1 MPFKMMHAFETVYN
15 KDTLPCL
22 CFAKTGSVPN
32 ASAPW
37 NIELVPPTALS
48 AQHPSTRPER
58 VGRARVS
65 RVSRRVRDPNAYRRE
80 RFVTDQDTYT

>member
-37 NIELVPPTALS
+37 NIELVPPTAPS
-48 AQHPSTRPER
+48 RPSTPAPDPSESAARAFHAFLGVYATPMRTEER
-58 VGRARVS
+58 
-65 RVSRRVRDPNAYRRE
+65 DL
-80 RFVTDQDTYT
+80 